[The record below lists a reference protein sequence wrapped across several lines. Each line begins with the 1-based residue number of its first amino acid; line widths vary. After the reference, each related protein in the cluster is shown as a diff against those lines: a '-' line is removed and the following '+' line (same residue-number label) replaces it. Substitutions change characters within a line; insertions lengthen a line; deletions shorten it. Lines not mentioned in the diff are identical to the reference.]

1 MILAISGGIGNQLFQ
16 VGALLS
22 IAEKYNWPL
31 MIDTSLGIPRTNIY
45 GNVEISDVLMNLNFM
60 KPGLLPTYIS
70 RRFYNLGIK
79 ASYKK
84 RKINKFVIELVLSV
98 FFSFH
103 FLRIINVKIAQ
114 DIGFSENLKF
124 RKNSFVIGYF
134 QSNKYISE
142 SIVNKLSD
150 TKNWKINHDMYE
162 KYQEKANLIK
172 PLVVHIRLGDYTKES
187 GIGILSEDYYTEA
200 FKYVLSKIERKG
212 IWIFSDDVQ
221 SARRLLAN
229 LDISDAEF
237 VDTIKEN
244 SATTL
249 SLMTLGS
256 NFIVANSTF
265 SWWAATLAK
274 LNIDKIVVAPKP
286 WFVNEYSPKGIY
298 PESWVLINRAEM
310 K

>member
-1 MILAISGGIGNQLFQ
+1 
-16 VGALLS
+16 
-22 IAEKYNWPL
+22 
-31 MIDTSLGIPRTNIY
+31 
-45 GNVEISDVLMNLNFM
+45 
-60 KPGLLPTYIS
+60 
-70 RRFYNLGIK
+70 
-79 ASYKK
+79 
-84 RKINKFVIELVLSV
+84 
-98 FFSFH
+98 
-103 FLRIINVKIAQ
+103 
-114 DIGFSENLKF
+114 
-124 RKNSFVIGYF
+124 
-134 QSNKYISE
+134 
-142 SIVNKLSD
+142 
-150 TKNWKINHDMYE
+150 MYE

-229 LDISDAEF
+229 LDLSDAEF

-274 LNIDKIVVAPKP
+274 LNIDKVVVAPKP

-298 PESWVLINRAEM
+298 PESWILIDRVEM